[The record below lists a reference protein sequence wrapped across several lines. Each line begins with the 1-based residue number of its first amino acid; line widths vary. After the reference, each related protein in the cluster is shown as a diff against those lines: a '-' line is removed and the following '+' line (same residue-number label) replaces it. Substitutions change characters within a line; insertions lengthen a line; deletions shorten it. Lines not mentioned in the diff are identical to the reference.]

1 MGIYGTAEAVPLR
14 MRERR
19 TLLADT
25 IYDLVIL
32 GGGPAGYT
40 CAIRAGQ
47 LGLKVALIEKTDK
60 LGGTCLHWGCIPTKA
75 MLFSAEVWDHL
86 KHAASYGIDG
96 VTAPTLNWDALLKR
110 KNDIIVK
117 HTKGLD
123 FLMKK
128 NKITVVRGHGRLTGP
143 AKDGV
148 FTVAVSDED
157 KGKGRDLQ
165 AEGFTQQ
172 TTTTVQA
179 KKVVLAMGSDARMLP
194 GYTADDS
201 ILTNMQV
208 LGLPA
213 MPKSLIVI
221 GSGAV
226 GVEFASVFKSFGAE
240 VSIIEALPRIVN
252 VEDEEI
258 SKELARAYK
267 KRGIDVNVSC
277 KVDKIEKTATG
288 VKVLYTDAAGKPQTK
303 EADKVLVAV
312 GRGPRT
318 YDAGL
323 DTVGL
328 TLDRGFVTVNEWM
341 ETSVPGLYAIGDIVA
356 GLPQLAHV
364 GAMSGVV
371 VASKLA
377 GKYARPVRKDRVPG
391 CTYCDPQIGS
401 VGLTEAQAREKGYQV
416 KVGKFPFVGNSKAT
430 ILDSH
435 DGFVKIVSDAKYGE
449 VLGVHIIGPQ
459 ATELIAEC
467 VVAMELEAT
476 VEEMMFTIHAHP
488 TLSESLLDGFSSVE
502 GMAINV

>member
-1 MGIYGTAEAVPLR
+1 LAE
-14 MRERR
+14 
-19 TLLADT
+19 T
-25 IYDLVIL
+25 IYDLAII

-47 LGLKVALIEKTDK
+47 LGLKVALIEKTDV
-60 LGGTCLHWGCIPTKA
+60 LGGTCLHVGCIPTKA

-86 KHAASYGIDG
+86 KHAESYGIDG
-96 VTAPTLNWDALLKR
+96 ASAPTLNWANLLKR

-148 FTVAVSDED
+148 LTVDVTAED
-157 KGKGRDLQ
+157 KGKGQ
-165 AEGFTQQ
+165 GAEAQ
-172 TTTTVQA
+172 TATKVQA
-179 KKVVLAMGSDARMLP
+179 KKVVIATGSDARMLP
-194 GYTADDS
+194 GYKADDT
-201 ILTNMQV
+201 ILTNIEI
-208 LGLPA
+208 LAIPA
-213 MPKSLIVI
+213 LPKSLIVI

-226 GVEFASVFKSFGAE
+226 GVEFASIFKSFGAE
-240 VSIIEALPRIVN
+240 VTVLEALPRIVP
-252 VEDEEI
+252 VEDEDV
-258 SKELARAYK
+258 SKELTRLFK
-267 KRGIDVNVSC
+267 KRGIDINVSC
-277 KVDKIEKTATG
+277 MVEKIDKTKSG
-288 VKVLYTDAAGKPQTK
+288 VKVSFTDAAGKPQVK
-303 EADKVLVAV
+303 EAEKVLVAV

-318 YDAGL
+318 YDAGI
-323 DTVGL
+323 DKTNIQ
-328 TLDRGFVTVNEWM
+328 LDRGFVPVNEWM
-341 ETSVPGLYAIGDIVA
+341 ETTEPGVYAIGDIVA

-364 GAMSGVV
+364 GAMEGVV

-401 VGLTEAQAREKGYQV
+401 VGLTEAQAKEKGYQV

-430 ILDSH
+430 IVDSH
-435 DGFVKIVSDAKYGE
+435 DGFVKVVSDAKYGE

-467 VVAMELEAT
+467 VVALELEAT
-476 VEEMMFTIHAHP
+476 IEELMFTIHAHP
-488 TLSESLLDGFSSVE
+488 TLAESLLDGYSSVE

>member
-1 MGIYGTAEAVPLR
+1 MECDSLAAE
-14 MRERR
+14 
-19 TLLADT
+19 T
-25 IYDLVIL
+25 IYDLAVL

-40 CAIRAGQ
+40 CAIRAAQ

-60 LGGTCLHWGCIPTKA
+60 LGGTCLHWGCIPTKT

-86 KHAASYGIDG
+86 KHSEALGIEG
-96 VTAPTLNWDALLKR
+96 VSAPRLNWSNLLKR
-110 KNDIIVK
+110 KNDIVLK

-143 AKDGV
+143 AKDGI
-148 FTVAVSDED
+148 FTLEVTDED

-165 AEGFTQQ
+165 AEGYTQQ
-172 TTTTVQA
+172 TRTEVKA
-179 KKVVLAMGSDARMLP
+179 KKTVLAMGSDARMLP
-194 GYTADDS
+194 GYQASET
-201 ILTNMQV
+201 ILTNMQI
-208 LGLPA
+208 LTLPA

-240 VSIIEALPRIVN
+240 VTILEALPRIVP
-252 VEDEEI
+252 VEDEEV
-258 SKELARAYK
+258 SKELLRQYK
-267 KRGIDVNVSC
+267 KRGIEVNTSC
-277 KVDKIEKTATG
+277 KVQKIENTDGG
-288 VKVLYTDAAGKPQTK
+288 VKVSFTDATGKPQTK
-303 EADKVLVAV
+303 EAEKVLVAV
-312 GRGPRT
+312 GRAPRT

-323 DTVGL
+323 DKVNL
-328 TLDRGFVTVNEWM
+328 QLERAFVPVDEWM
-341 ETSVPGLYAIGDIVA
+341 ETAVPGLYAIGDIVA

-364 GAMSGVV
+364 GAMAGIV

-377 GKYARPVRKDRVPG
+377 GKYARAVRKDRVPG

-401 VGLTEAQAREKGYQV
+401 VGLTEAQAKEKGYQV

-430 ILDSH
+430 IVDAH
-435 DGFVKIVSDAKYGE
+435 DGFVKVVADAKYGE

-459 ATELIAEC
+459 ATELISEC
-467 VVAMELEAT
+467 VTAMELEAT

-488 TLSESLLDGFSSVE
+488 TLYESLLDGFSSVE

>member
-1 MGIYGTAEAVPLR
+1 M
-14 MRERR
+14 
-19 TLLADT
+19 ADT
-25 IYDLVIL
+25 TYDLAVI

-60 LGGTCLHWGCIPTKA
+60 LGGTCLHVGCIPTKA

-86 KHAASYGIDG
+86 KHAESYGIDG
-96 VTAPTLNWDALLKR
+96 ASAPKLNWQNVLKR

-128 NKITVVRGHGRLTGP
+128 NKVTVVRGYGRLTGG

-148 FTVAVSDED
+148 LTVDVTAAD
-157 KGKGRDLQ
+157 GKVTPLL
-165 AEGFTQQ
+165 T
-172 TTTTVQA
+172 
-179 KKVVLAMGSDARMLP
+179 KKVVLATGSDARMLP
-194 GYTADDS
+194 GYQADDT
-201 ILTNMQV
+201 ILTNIEI
-208 LGLPA
+208 LSLPA
-213 MPKSLIVI
+213 FPKSLVVI

-240 VSIIEALPRIVN
+240 VTILEALPRIVP
-252 VEDEEI
+252 VEDEEV
-258 SKELARAYK
+258 SKELTRAYK
-267 KRGIDVNVSC
+267 KRGIDVNVGC
-277 KVDKIEKTATG
+277 KVEKIEKTKGGA
-288 VKVLYTDAAGKPQTK
+288 KVSFTDAAGKPQVK
-303 EADKVLVAV
+303 EAEKVLVAV

-318 YDAGL
+318 ADAGL
-323 DTVGL
+323 DKTKIQ
-328 TLDRGFVTVNEWM
+328 LDRGFVPVNEWM
-341 ETSVPGLYAIGDIVA
+341 ETAEPGVYAIGDIVA

-364 GAMSGVV
+364 GAMAGVV
-371 VASKLA
+371 VASKVA

-401 VGLTEAQAREKGYQV
+401 VGLTEAQAKEKGYQV

-435 DGFVKIVSDAKYGE
+435 DGFVKVVSDAKYGE
-449 VLGVHIIGPQ
+449 VLGVHIIGPN

-467 VVAMELEAT
+467 VVALELEAT
-476 VEEMMFTIHAHP
+476 IEELMFTIHAHP
-488 TLSESLLDGFSSVE
+488 TLSESLLDGYSSVE